1 MLILDLW
8 SISFHAVRVF
18 CLGKNLLSKHV
29 LGRCGIK
36 MVLLDWFYSSC
47 INVYLGVNDHAWYV
61 VATID
66 IQAYLIA
73 NRAVGRSKNL
83 GGK

>member
-1 MLILDLW
+1 MMAW
-8 SISFHAVRVF
+8 NFSIIYLKMTRNRIY
-18 CLGKNLLSKHV
+18 KNTF
-29 LGRCGIK
+29 
-36 MVLLDWFYSSC
+36 LLDSFYSIC

-73 NRAVGRSKNL
+73 NRAVGRSKNP